1 MSATGKMS
9 TKNSTQ
15 ECYMKV
21 EEEID
26 RIELQWEGVDLSLN
40 KWYANRHWS
49 FRNKEKEFWANLFLK
64 LLPKRTKKIDK
75 YMITLY
81 FNSRL
86 DASNT
91 VPMIKILEDTMKK
104 SHYIIDDSK
113 RYCKGIRIYPDET
126 LGKKNYILIFHIITY
141 ATKESK
147 TYRP

>member
-1 MSATGKMS
+1 M
-9 TKNSTQ
+9 
-15 ECYMKV
+15 V
-21 EEEID
+21 IDEEIATIQ
-26 RIELQWEGVDLSLN
+26 IEWEGVDLSLN

-75 YMITLY
+75 YIITMY

-104 SHYIIDDSK
+104 AHYIVDDSK
-113 RYCKGIRIYPDET
+113 KFCKGIQIYPDES
-126 LGKKNYILIFHIITY
+126 LGKKHYKLTVHILSY
-141 ATKESK
+141 ATKETK
-147 TYRP
+147 TYRA

>member
-1 MSATGKMS
+1 M
-9 TKNSTQ
+9 
-15 ECYMKV
+15 V
-21 EEEID
+21 IDEEIATIQ
-26 RIELQWEGVDLSLN
+26 IEWEGVDLSLN

-75 YMITLY
+75 YIITMY

-104 SHYIIDDSK
+104 AHYIVDDSK
-113 RYCKGIRIYPDET
+113 KFCKGIQIYPDET
-126 LGKKNYILIFHIITY
+126 LGKKHYKLTVHILSY
-141 ATKESK
+141 AIKETKA
-147 TYRP
+147 YRA

>member
-1 MSATGKMS
+1 MIFD
-9 TKNSTQ
+9 
-15 ECYMKV
+15 
-21 EEEID
+21 EEID
-26 RIELQWEGVDLSLN
+26 QFIIVWEGVDLSLN

-49 FRNKEKEFWANLFLK
+49 FRNKEKEFWSNLFLK

-91 VPMIKILEDTMKK
+91 VPMIKIFEDTMKK

-113 RYCKGIRIYPDET
+113 KFCKGICIFPDE
-126 LGKKNYILIFHIITY
+126 
-141 ATKESK
+141 
-147 TYRP
+147 